1 MRLLQIGMGGW
12 GRDWAA
18 TVVPEVP
25 DVKPVGYV
33 DMLPAS
39 LAAVV
44 EAGIAR
50 RDLCFADIDEAI
62 RATSPDAVLITANLP
77 GHVPAARAAL
87 AAGLPVL
94 VEKPFA
100 PSIAEATALVEY
112 AEERDLTV
120 MVSQNYRFQPAV
132 HAVREIV
139 RDGTLGELVSIAVDF
154 RRTGVRRTAPSGR
167 PVLTDPLLGD
177 MSIHHF
183 DLMRAVTGREPE
195 QVYCRTWH
203 PDGFGYGGPPAG
215 AAVITFRDG
224 PIVSYRGSWV
234 SSGPVTAWGGEWRM
248 EFDHGEVWWT
258 SRPDG
263 SESGVAESARIRADG
278 KERAV
283 ALPELTATDRAGSL
297 TEFTTSVREDWAPEA
312 TGRDN
317 LGSLAITYAAI
328 ESALTGVP
336 IDVAVR

>member
-1 MRLLQIGMGGW
+1 MGGW

-18 TVVPEVP
+18 TVVPEVSA
-25 DVKPVGYV
+25 VKAVGYV
-33 DMLPAS
+33 DTLAAS

-44 EAGIAR
+44 DAGIGR
-50 RDLCFADIDEAI
+50 HDLCFTTIDEAI

-77 GHVPAARAAL
+77 GHVPAARVAL

-100 PSIAEATALVEY
+100 PSMAEATALVEY
-112 AEERDLTV
+112 AETRGLTL

-139 RDGTLGELVSIAVDF
+139 RAGTLGALESIAVDF
-154 RRTGVRRTAPSGR
+154 RRAGVRRAIPTGQST
-167 PVLTDPLLGD
+167 LTDPLLGD

-183 DLMRAVTGREPE
+183 DLMRAVTGREPV

-203 PDGFGYGGPPAG
+203 PDGYGYGGPPAG
-215 AAVITFRDG
+215 AAVIAFRDG
-224 PIVSYRGSWV
+224 LVVSYRGSWI

-248 EFDHGEVWWT
+248 EFEQGEVWWT

-263 SESGVAESARIRADG
+263 SEPGVVEEVRIRTNG
-278 KERAV
+278 ETRV
-283 ALPELTATDRAGSL
+283 MPLPELDATDRVGSL
-297 TEFTTSVREDWAPEA
+297 TEFAASVRDDRAPEP

-328 ESALTGVP
+328 ESARTGAPVSLEGLQ
-336 IDVAVR
+336 